1 MTRFPLFR
9 NTGLCRRVL
18 SNNTRRFHLETFPRA
33 GLHRGAR
40 TFTQSSKQEDEAD
53 SEQAVKTKRT
63 RKTKNENPKPKK
75 EKRPVEP
82 KKGKAPRRGEVLPDV
97 PPGEL
102 PPIELWRKYFLTE
115 KVASHRSVV
124 RNPETAAMLA
134 ETFVPEGSKDKIIID
149 VSPGVHISNLS
160 FR

>member
-1 MTRFPLFR
+1 
-9 NTGLCRRVL
+9 VW
-18 SNNTRRFHLETFPRA
+18 SNDTRRFLLEAFPRA
-33 GLHRGAR
+33 GLHGAR
-40 TFTQSSKQEDEAD
+40 TFTQSSKQEDDAG

-63 RKTKNENPKPKK
+63 RKVKDENKKPKPKK
-75 EKRPVEP
+75 EKKPAKP
-82 KKGKAPRRGEVLPDV
+82 KVGKAPRRGEVLPDV

-102 PPIELWRKYFLTE
+102 PPIDLWRKYFLFE
-115 KVASHRSVV
+115 KVATHRSVI

-160 FR
+160 FG